1 MNAINLY
8 QFYKINELIECFKN
22 VDEYK
27 TILSIKEFG
36 ISICIN
42 SDNDLYINLYN
53 ELDISYM
60 KDLTNIPINDLDKI
74 SESLIGELTIED
86 IEKDIVQQLGCTIYP
101 FFKNRRYILFLS
113 SIFFLFCYYFIE
125 FPIQY

>member
-1 MNAINLY
+1 MNMINLY
-8 QFYKINELIECFKN
+8 QFYKIDELIKCVKN

-27 TILSIKEFG
+27 TILSILEFG
-36 ISICIN
+36 ITICIN
-42 SDNDLYINLYN
+42 SDNDLYIYLYN

-101 FFKNRRYILFLS
+101 YFKNRR
-113 SIFFLFCYYFIE
+113 
-125 FPIQY
+125 

>member
-1 MNAINLY
+1 MNVVNLY
-8 QFYKINELIECFKN
+8 QFYKIDELIKCFRN

-42 SDNDLYINLYN
+42 SDNDLYIYLYN

-60 KDLTNIPINDLDKI
+60 EDLTNIPINDLDKI

-101 FFKNRRYILFLS
+101 YFKNRR
-113 SIFFLFCYYFIE
+113 
-125 FPIQY
+125 